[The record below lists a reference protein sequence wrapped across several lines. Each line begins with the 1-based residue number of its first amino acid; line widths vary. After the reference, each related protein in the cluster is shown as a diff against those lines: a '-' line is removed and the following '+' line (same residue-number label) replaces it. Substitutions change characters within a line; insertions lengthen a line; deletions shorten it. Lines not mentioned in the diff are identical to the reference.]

1 MDGRLNPKN
10 MDAVPERQVRTRCPD
25 GARTVP
31 GRYAKGLTSTRLLLS
46 RILATMLNRRISG
59 ERKPCYKQVT

>member
-25 GARTVP
+25 AVP
-31 GRYAKGLTSTRLLLS
+31 GHYAEGLASTRLLLS

>member
-25 GARTVP
+25 
-31 GRYAKGLTSTRLLLS
+31 
-46 RILATMLNRRISG
+46 TMP
-59 ERKPCYKQVT
+59 KD